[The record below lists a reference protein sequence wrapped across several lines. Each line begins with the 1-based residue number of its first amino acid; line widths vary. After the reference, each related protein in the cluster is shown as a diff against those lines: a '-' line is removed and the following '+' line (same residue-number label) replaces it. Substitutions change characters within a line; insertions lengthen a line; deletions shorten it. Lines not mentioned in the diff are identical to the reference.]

1 VPIEEPDPYA
11 TYRREAAQQATESG
25 PSWNAFTP
33 GPAADDPGTAAA
45 AQSPPWPPMSDAD
58 SGGAAHSPPWP
69 PMSDPDS
76 GAGPASRPWPRMSDP
91 DPAAAPA
98 SRPWPPM
105 SDPNPAAPA
114 DRPWPPVSRPN
125 PAAAPESPSWE
136 APTAATSTSQAEWEL
151 TAAEAGTRGRG
162 RRRAGRDTKPVA
174 KPAGRA
180 GRNLPAA
187 IAVGLSMVLVV
198 LGSLVVWKEAFL
210 GVIAVAAGLGIWE
223 MVRAL
228 KVTGARPPLVP
239 LVAGGVLMTGLAW
252 YGTDA
257 LILGLVVTVLAALL
271 WRLADGVTGLARDLG
286 ASLLIAVYV
295 PFLLSFGVLLAK
307 PDDGAYR
314 VLVTLLAVVL
324 SDTGGYAAGVFFGKH
339 PMAPKISPKKSWE
352 GFAGSVTAAAVG
364 SSLLAYF
371 LLDVPFYWG
380 LLFGAVVSV
389 VAVVGDLA
397 ESMLKRDIGIKDM
410 SNLLPGH
417 GGLMDR
423 LDSILFAV
431 PTAFLLLWLIAPP
444 G

>member
-1 VPIEEPDPYA
+1 MSYLEPRGGQTPSGGRASGQPDAPAPYGLDAPTEEPDPYA
-11 TYRREAAQQATESG
+11 EHRRQAAQHATETG

-33 GPAADDPGTAAA
+33 GPAGAEAASAGPEPDGFGPDGSGRDA
-45 AQSPPWPPMSDAD
+45 AQPGPPPWA
-58 SGGAAHSPPWP
+58 
-69 PMSDPDS
+69 
-76 GAGPASRPWPRMSDP
+76 
-91 DPAAAPA
+91 
-98 SRPWPPM
+98 
-105 SDPNPAAPA
+105 
-114 DRPWPPVSRPN
+114 
-125 PAAAPESPSWE
+125 

-151 TAAEAGTRGRG
+151 READEPRGRG
-162 RRRAGRDTKPVA
+162 RRRAGRDRKSAA

-187 IAVGLSMVLVV
+187 IAVGVSMILVV
-198 LGSLVVWKEAFL
+198 LASLFVWKPAFL

-228 KVTGARPPLVP
+228 KVTGAKPPLLP

-252 YGTDA
+252 YGSTDA
-257 LILGLVVTVLAALL
+257 LILGLLVTVLASLL
-271 WRLADGVTGLARDLG
+271 WRLADGVAGLTSDLG
-286 ASLLIAVYV
+286 ATLLIAVYV

-314 VLVTLLAVVL
+314 VLITLLAVVL

-352 GFAGSVTAAAVG
+352 GFGGSVTASAIG

-380 LLFGAVVSV
+380 LLFGAVISV
-389 VAVVGDLA
+389 VAVLGDLA